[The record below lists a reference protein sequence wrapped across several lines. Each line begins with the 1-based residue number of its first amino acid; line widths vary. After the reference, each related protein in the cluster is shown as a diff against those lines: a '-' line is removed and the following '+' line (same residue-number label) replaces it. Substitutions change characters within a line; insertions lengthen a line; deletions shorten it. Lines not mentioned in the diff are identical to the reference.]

1 MAALI
6 IFIACFI
13 IYRRRQQKKEV
24 SGYNQNTDYRRQE
37 SSIAQLKSTHDEFT
51 SSNTGLSGTEPG
63 YMSQVSRN
71 HVRNDT
77 VHTPFYLPDSLVSSS
92 VQNSSPKS
100 RSANPRSTFQS
111 IAKPRSN
118 TSNSAGTGQSSNFN
132 EEAWRE
138 EVNNLRMEI
147 DRIRE
152 ETV

>member
-24 SGYNQNTDYRRQE
+24 SRYNQNTDYRRQE
-37 SSIAQLKSTHDEFT
+37 SSIAQLESIHGFT